1 MRKQLLYTS
10 IGRRKKAVARAELT
24 IQTSPLSVES
34 EVKNKILV
42 NNRSVEEY
50 FHFNVA
56 YIQEVS
62 QPLRLLTQLQLEQ
75 TPHLKPQLNCM
86 LTTHGGGLSGQAS
99 AIKLAIARSI
109 LSASKDDL
117 IISSFKRS
125 GLLTRNDKCKE
136 RKNMV

>member
-24 IQTSPLSVES
+24 IQTSPLSVEF

-42 NNRSVEEY
+42 NNCSVEKY
-50 FHFNVA
+50 FHFNVT

-62 QPLRLLTQLQLEQ
+62 QPLRLLTQLQLERIFY
-75 TPHLKPQLNCM
+75 LKPQFNCM
-86 LTTHGGGLSGQAS
+86 LTIHGGGLSGQAS

-136 RKNMV
+136 RKK